1 MPPVRKRTQRIDTSA
16 LNDIEKRAVQA
27 EFLRRHRAKEKRV
40 ARYDPTQRELDLADQ
55 LEAQWFDKQR
65 AFFGSPAR
73 RKVAFCTRRAGK
85 TRGLATKFLS
95 SLLRNPTSLHLYLA
109 QTSGAAKLF
118 MWPDLKRL
126 IEEYE
131 LPFKTNETDL
141 TIKHERGHGMIV
153 LKGADK
159 EDEIQKYRGAKWIF
173 AAIDEA
179 QSIGPFIEKLVS
191 EVLGASLR
199 DQMGTLVLTG
209 TAGMLKAGL
218 FFEACHELRRRR
230 SDGLPVYELHK
241 WSLQDNP
248 FLPEDAK
255 NEDLIIDDE
264 GFSGVDDPRFLRE
277 FRGVWAVGENE
288 RMFSGFSA
296 DRNVYEGELPPEHD
310 WRFVLGCDFGWHDE
324 SAMCVLA
331 WARTSSCVYVAE
343 AWGKSRLFTDQ
354 IADQI
359 LTYRQ
364 KYGAT
369 RYVGDTGG
377 YGKAIVVHLQR
388 DYGINVEQA
397 QKREKLD
404 HIAFINSAFARG
416 DVKLH
421 KHACSRLIQQLQEVA
436 WNENKTNAGAHER
449 DDLAFAMVYGWR
461 AAKSSGAG
469 RETLKTY
476 EAIDPTRAFALKEK
490 LDALRPERE
499 KDKHAQWN
507 AYTQGREGTL
517 RTSWDVWDQS
527 TATRGSGA
535 RVSPVK
541 R

>member
-1 MPPVRKRTQRIDTSA
+1 MRPVDTSK
-16 LNDIEKRAVQA
+16 LNDVERRAIQA
-27 EFLRRHRAKEKRV
+27 EFLRRERAKEARV
-40 ARYDPTQRELDLADQ
+40 GRYEPTQRELDLAGQ
-55 LEAQWFDKQR
+55 LEGQWFDKQA
-65 AFFGSPAR
+65 AFFNSPAR

-85 TRGLATKFLS
+85 TRGLATWFLA

-118 MWPDLKRL
+118 MWPDLKRI
-126 IEEYE
+126 IEEYD
-131 LPFKTNETDL
+131 LPFKPNETDL
-141 TIKHERGHGMIV
+141 TIKHVRGFGMIV

-159 EDEIQKYRGAKWIF
+159 EDEIQKYRGAKWLK

-218 FFEACHELRRRR
+218 FYEACHELRRRK
-230 SDGLPVYELHK
+230 SDREPVYELHK

-248 FLPEDAK
+248 FLPDDAK

-288 RMFSGFSA
+288 RMFSGFSEE
-296 DRNVYEGELPPEHD
+296 RNVFEGPLPPEHD
-310 WRFVLGCDFGWHDE
+310 WRYILGCDFGWHDE
-324 SAMCVLA
+324 SAMAVIA
-331 WARTSSCVYVAE
+331 WARTSSCVHVLE
-343 AWGKSRLFTDQ
+343 GWGKPRLFTDQ

-359 LTYRQ
+359 IKYRLQ
-364 KYGAT
+364 YGAT

-388 DYGINVEQA
+388 DYGIHVEQA

-404 HIAFINSAFARG
+404 HIAFINSAFLRG

-421 KHACSRLIQQLQEVA
+421 KTNCARLIRQLQEVA
-436 WNENKTNAGAHER
+436 WNESKTNAGAHER

-461 AAKSSGAG
+461 AAKSSGSG
-469 RETLKTY
+469 RETLKRIAT
-476 EAIDPTRAFALKEK
+476 EDPGRAFALKEK
-490 LDALRPERE
+490 YDALKRTPDASKSE
-499 KDKHAQWN
+499 QWD
-507 AYTQGREGTL
+507 AY
-517 RTSWDVWDQS
+517 
-527 TATRGSGA
+527 TATREGA
-535 RVSPVK
+535 RSTSWEAWNQAREMRVSRARVL
-541 R
+541 

>member
-1 MPPVRKRTQRIDTSA
+1 VAKACTRAVDIAR
-16 LNDIEKRAVQA
+16 LNDVERRAIQA
-27 EFLRRHRAKEKRV
+27 EFLRRERAKQSRV
-40 ARYDPTQRELDLADQ
+40 ARYDPTQRELDLAKQ
-55 LEAQWFDKQR
+55 LKSQWFPQQR
-65 AFFGSPAR
+65 DFFESPAR

-85 TRGLATKFLS
+85 TRGLAIKYLS
-95 SLLRNPTSLHLYLA
+95 SLLENPTSLHFYAA

-118 MWPDLKRL
+118 LWPDLKRL
-126 IEEYE
+126 IEEYD
-131 LPFKTNETDL
+131 LPFKPNETDL
-141 TIKHERGHGMIV
+141 TIKHLRGLGMIV

-159 EDEIQKYRGAKWIF
+159 EDEIQKYRGAKWMF

-209 TAGMLKAGL
+209 TAGMIKAGL
-218 FFEACHELRRRR
+218 FYEACHELRRRK
-230 SDGLPVYELHK
+230 SDKMPVYELHK

-277 FRGVWAVGENE
+277 FRGIWAVGETE
-288 RMFSGFSA
+288 RMFSGFSEE
-296 DRNVYEGELPPEHD
+296 RNVFDGPLPAEHD
-310 WRFVLGCDFGWHDE
+310 WRYVLGCDFGWHDE

-331 WARTSSCVYVAE
+331 WSRTCSVVHVCE
-343 AWGKSRLFTDQ
+343 GWGKSQLFTDQ

-359 LTYRQ
+359 MNFRQ
-364 KYGAT
+364 EYGAT

-377 YGKAIVVHLQR
+377 YGKAIVMHLQR

-404 HIAFINSAFARG
+404 HIAFINSAFKRG

-421 KHACSRLIQQLQEVA
+421 KTKCARLIQQLQEVA
-436 WNENKTNAGAHER
+436 WNDSKTNAGAHER

-461 AAKSSGAG
+461 ACKSSGAG
-469 RETLKTY
+469 RETLKRVKA
-476 EAIDPTRAFALKEK
+476 EDPMRAFALKEK
-490 LDALRPERE
+490 QDALRKAPDR
-499 KDKHAQWN
+499 DRSAQWDHYV
-507 AYTQGREGTL
+507 AGREGPS
-517 RTSWDVWDQS
+517 RTSWSTWDQAHQIR
-527 TATRGSGA
+527 ATRT
-535 RVSPVK
+535 RV
-541 R
+541 